1 METETDGIYLGSHL
15 GGFGVERISQ
25 LFIRIHADLVAKPRT
40 RTKYT
45 NSTQLYINLFSFS
58 FLFFTFFYIH
68 HLGLIDA
75 PLHLSFRTHNNKLTI
90 DPI

>member
-1 METETDGIYLGSHL
+1 METETDGIYLGSNL
-15 GGFGVERISQ
+15 GGFGVERVSQ

-45 NSTQLYINLFSFS
+45 YSTQLYIKLFS

-68 HLGLIDA
+68 HLGLIGA
-75 PLHLSFRTHNNKLTI
+75 PLHLSFRTHKNKLTT